1 MGMTTRRGQKGHP
14 TRAYLGGLV
23 LLSLVLCSAVRAD
36 ATDEAAREQL
46 AALKV
51 LCDQGL
57 VSPEV
62 CMEKQREILGLPP
75 RVSGPP
81 ARGSAPAVRGS
92 APAAKR
98 PNDAAGLDR
107 PGKDARESG
116 PAAMPPEGKDA
127 LPPGVRESS
136 LGFRMHLPVGWVL
149 IGQQEM
155 RKGFALLAGKVAANP
170 EAKRA
175 WERFGDNAE
184 VYLKDGE
191 QITIQARAGTVP
203 RDAASG
209 QRLCQTLADSM
220 AKLAGRQL
228 TTYQCGP
235 IEVAGLATFYVEHE
249 ALVGGMRTMQFW
261 LEKEPGNMIQFTLN
275 CKAENVGIRR
285 QELKD
290 IITSVRF

>member
-1 MGMTTRRGQKGHP
+1 MGMITRRGPGHP
-14 TRAYLGGLV
+14 TWACLAGLV
-23 LLSLVLCSAVRAD
+23 LLSLVLCSVVRAD
-36 ATDEAAREQL
+36 VTDEATREQL

-62 CMEKQREILGLPP
+62 CTEKQREILGLTP
-75 RVSGPP
+75 RMSGPP

-98 PNDAAGLDR
+98 PKDAPGLAR
-107 PGKDARESG
+107 PGKDAMESG
-116 PAAMPPEGKDA
+116 PAATPPEGKDA

-136 LGFRMHLPVGWVL
+136 LGFRMHLPAEWVL

-155 RKGFALLAGKVAANP
+155 RKGFALLANKVAANP

-175 WERFGDNAE
+175 WERFGDSAE

-220 AKLAGRQL
+220 TKLAARPL
-228 TTYQCGP
+228 TTYECGP
-235 IEVAGLATFYVEHE
+235 IEVAGRATFYVEHE

-261 LEKEPGNMIQFTLN
+261 LEKEPGNILQFTLN
-275 CKAENVGIRR
+275 CKGENIDIRR
-285 QELKD
+285 KELRD
-290 IITSVRF
+290 IIASVRW